1 MKKMFM
7 FLVCILLLLSC
18 NKDSDN
24 NIISA
29 YFEET
34 RNLMMVNPREAL
46 DFLLNIND
54 SIESLQHDPY
64 LKNEFNI
71 LLAEAHFKNGYKQPN
86 KNRVEESTCFYDSL
100 FNIYEKNIN
109 VSYQTAR
116 AHYYKAVGEMEDD
129 NVVESCEDYLT
140 SLKIMKNKFKK
151 KELDYEKNRF
161 IALIYTRLGTL
172 YSDEYY
178 FDIALDYYH
187 NSYIFFKYINDTTSY
202 LYSSARIG
210 KSYQSINEYENA
222 RFWYKNT
229 ITEASEK
236 NHVYSDYAKR
246 GLAQIYFKDGE
257 TDTSIN
263 IIKEM
268 EE

>member
-54 SIESLQHDPY
+54 SIESLQQNPY

-86 KNRVEESTCFYDSL
+86 KNRVEESTCF
-100 FNIYEKNIN
+100 
-109 VSYQTAR
+109 
-116 AHYYKAVGEMEDD
+116 
-129 NVVESCEDYLT
+129 
-140 SLKIMKNKFKK
+140 
-151 KELDYEKNRF
+151 
-161 IALIYTRLGTL
+161 
-172 YSDEYY
+172 
-178 FDIALDYYH
+178 
-187 NSYIFFKYINDTTSY
+187 
-202 LYSSARIG
+202 
-210 KSYQSINEYENA
+210 
-222 RFWYKNT
+222 
-229 ITEASEK
+229 
-236 NHVYSDYAKR
+236 
-246 GLAQIYFKDGE
+246 
-257 TDTSIN
+257 
-263 IIKEM
+263 
-268 EE
+268 